1 MKLTAHVLTLIASVI
16 LILVLPCKGTAQ
28 EGGVG
33 IIERISGTV
42 FWRQNA
48 AAKSEVLDPKSDAAR
63 RLYPGEQVRCAR
75 GSSLVIRLGRRP
87 ILLRGTGWFPIR
99 AAALSQT
106 EGPVQVMINKYGT
119 IGGADRAGEWAQV
132 FSPSDHSV
140 VEPRRF
146 IIRWA
151 PTVQGC
157 TFYLTIRNIES
168 TIVWRQGN
176 INGASGFLDPGDARQ
191 KLTDYQA
198 HGDLGPLTLM
208 VDNSCESQKFVTF
221 SLLSVKNERSLRHDL
236 AFWGKESGMLIY
248 HLGRASVFSRYRMF
262 PQVAEE
268 YESAL
273 RTAPRSR
280 DLLKRTILA
289 HCQTGNF
296 TLAMGLKKRLPAG
309 TDVPQC
315 VQ

>member
-1 MKLTAHVLTLIASVI
+1 MKLTAHVLTLIAGII
-16 LILVLPCKGTAQ
+16 LISVLPCKASAQ
-28 EGGVG
+28 EGGVA
-33 IIERISGTV
+33 IIERVNGTV

-48 AAKSEVLDPKSDAAR
+48 AAKSELLDRQSDAGR
-63 RLYPGEQVRCAR
+63 RLYAGEQVRCAR
-75 GSSLVIRLGRRP
+75 GSSLAIRLGLKRR
-87 ILLRGTGWFPIR
+87 LLRGTGWVSIP
-99 AAALSQT
+99 AAAFSQT
-106 EGPVQVMINKYGT
+106 DDPVKVMLDKYGDL
-119 IGGADRAGEWAQV
+119 GGAERTGEWAQV

-140 VEPRRF
+140 VGPRGF
-146 IIRWA
+146 VIRWT

-168 TIVWRQGN
+168 TIVWRRGDV
-176 INGASGFLDPGDARQ
+176 NGASGFLEPGDARQ

-198 HGDLGPLTLM
+198 HGDLGPLTLT
-208 VDNSCESQKFVTF
+208 VDNSCGSQKFVTF
-221 SLLSVKNERSLRHDL
+221 SLLSVKNERSLKHDL
-236 AFWGKESGMLIY
+236 AFWGKESGLLVY

-296 TLAMGLKKRLPAG
+296 TLAMGLKKLLPAR